1 MLPCDQGNTQHD
13 AKAESSVRVCV
24 SRRSAR
30 VSCSYAIQR
39 DRQYN
44 DDERPMTQRQLRD
57 QLAIVKKYGIPRMM
71 SIPKVCK
78 DLLIGICSP
87 EYVCSSS
94 FGLCVA
100 LWRYVGLAA
109 KLEHLLWLAP
119 FLTCRLLVVTPV
131 LDVRAHPARG
141 RVCS

>member
-1 MLPCDQGNTQHD
+1 
-13 AKAESSVRVCV
+13 
-24 SRRSAR
+24 
-30 VSCSYAIQR
+30 
-39 DRQYN
+39 
-44 DDERPMTQRQLRD
+44 MTQRQLRD

-100 LWRYVGLAA
+100 LWRYVISSEVGAPALASA
-109 KLEHLLWLAP
+109 
-119 FLTCRLLVVTPV
+119 V
-131 LDVRAHPARG
+131 LDFSTISGHAGSGCPSASWARK
-141 RVCS
+141 SM

>member
-1 MLPCDQGNTQHD
+1 MLTCDQGNTQHD
-13 AKAESSVRVCV
+13 VKAESSVRVCV

-71 SIPKVCK
+71 SVTQGVQG
-78 DLLIGICSP
+78 LAYWHMFSGICMFLF
-87 EYVCSSS
+87 VWIMCGAVAICRISSEV
-94 FGLCVA
+94 GAPA
-100 LWRYVGLAA
+100 LASA
-109 KLEHLLWLAP
+109 
-119 FLTCRLLVVTPV
+119 V
-131 LDVRAHPARG
+131 LDFSTISGHAGSGCPSASCARK
-141 RVCS
+141 SM

>member
-1 MLPCDQGNTQHD
+1 
-13 AKAESSVRVCV
+13 
-24 SRRSAR
+24 
-30 VSCSYAIQR
+30 
-39 DRQYN
+39 
-44 DDERPMTQRQLRD
+44 MTQRQLRD

-119 FLTCRLLVVTPV
+119 FLTCRLVVTPV
-131 LDVRAHPARG
+131 LDVLAQ